1 MAPERHP
8 YPDFF
13 GTAYPDF
20 PSDPNKCWE
29 KNLFGP
35 CGKRL
40 GRSPH
45 RTQLAQESRFPHNS
59 ETGRKAPPPPTRGVQ
74 TGPAREGPAPSGR
87 STRSARRRGDTEI
100 VFKVGEPRGGTRA
113 RASGLYM
120 SRPRH
125 RMPSPA
131 LFPNARGL
139 PCERGVDG
147 PEKHRARVPAPLHAA
162 PRRCEMRFHRVII
175 LTMPRLRVRQ
185 VKPRHNDRDVMR
197 FYRVI
202 ILPEGRILPEIRRGA
217 WHDGFGMVGT

>member
-20 PSDPNKCWE
+20 PSDPNKCWA

-74 TGPAREGPAPSGR
+74 TVTAREGPAPSGR
-87 STRSARRRGDTEI
+87 STRSARRHEGIGAREAEI
-100 VFKVGEPRGGTRA
+100 AKAILPIDFCSHRRHGGFQNEIARISATIPVPLRCPSLFDSRPSSMDEAVRKPASKPISVSPCLLALRVDRPEAARPA
-113 RASGLYM
+113 RAAQNEIS
-120 SRPRH
+120 PRNNL
-125 RMPSPA
+125 A
-131 LFPNARGL
+131 
-139 PCERGVDG
+139 
-147 PEKHRARVPAPLHAA
+147 
-162 PRRCEMRFHRVII
+162 
-175 LTMPRLRVRQ
+175 
-185 VKPRHNDRDVMR
+185 
-197 FYRVI
+197 
-202 ILPEGRILPEIRRGA
+202 
-217 WHDGFGMVGT
+217 